1 MLALCREVGAPLH
14 GWLLSAGAP
23 LLWSAHTPGFG
34 AGHVVRCEGVGAD
47 SGRETMTG
55 VRERYR
61 PRCEWDSFAPRRGS
75 APTARQTDLC
85 WCVASLTHVR
95 SPVASDCCAEK
106 LIPHHV
112 PFLRAGKT
120 LSHGLRDQTSAEM
133 AAAPVALERSR

>member
-1 MLALCREVGAPLH
+1 MQHCLMPFQRFRTMPGLAMGLQIGLDCA
-14 GWLLSAGAP
+14 
-23 LLWSAHTPGFG
+23 
-34 AGHVVRCEGVGAD
+34 
-47 SGRETMTG
+47 
-55 VRERYR
+55 
-61 PRCEWDSFAPRRGS
+61 WDSFAPRRGS